1 MNKGLI
7 LGITGGVVVFLI
19 TLTLI
24 IYINSDFDQKLI
36 TEVGSGVP
44 TSVMYNQIDNATQ
57 NQQLIAKGNLDSHVM
72 DPKDWEKKTLAT
84 NDDYDYYIQIYN
96 VEMEYISNYNH
107 IRKEYVTGKLSKEE
121 FLEESNSIKENPG
134 YYSM

>member
-7 LGITGGVVVFLI
+7 LGIIGGVVVFLI
-19 TLTLI
+19 SLTLI
-24 IYINSDFDQKLI
+24 LYINSDFDQKLI
-36 TEVGSGVP
+36 NEVGSGVP

-57 NQQLIAKGNLDSHVM
+57 NQQLIAKGDLNSHVM
-72 DPKDWEKKTLAT
+72 DPNDWENKTLAT

-96 VEMEYISNYNH
+96 VEMQYISSYNH
-107 IRKEYVTGKLSKEE
+107 IRKEYVNGKISKEE

>member
-36 TEVGSGVP
+36 NEVGSGVP
-44 TSVMYNQIDNATQ
+44 ISVMYNQIDNVTQ

-72 DPKDWEKKTLAT
+72 DPNDWEKKTLAT

>member
-36 TEVGSGVP
+36 NEVGSGVP
-44 TSVMYNQIDNATQ
+44 ISVMYNQIDNATQ

-72 DPKDWEKKTLAT
+72 DSNDWEKKTLAT

>member
-36 TEVGSGVP
+36 NEVGSGVP
-44 TSVMYNQIDNATQ
+44 ISVMYNQIDNATQ

-72 DPKDWEKKTLAT
+72 DPNDWEKKTLAT

>member
-1 MNKGLI
+1 MI

-24 IYINSDFDQKLI
+24 IYINSDFNQKLI
-36 TEVGSGVP
+36 NEVGSGVP
-44 TSVMYNQIDNATQ
+44 ISVMYNQIDNATQ

-72 DPKDWEKKTLAT
+72 DPNDWEKKTLAT